1 MRRTSH
7 AVDSAFCVPFVR
19 TVPVAALRAVLRSTP
34 SGATGGGHDDPLGRQ
49 SDADPVVAANA

>member
-7 AVDSAFCVPFVR
+7 AVDSAFYVPFVR

-34 SGATGGGHDDPLGRQ
+34 SGATGGGRDDPLGRQ
-49 SDADPVVAANA
+49 ADADPVAVVNA